1 MSHLI
6 INIPDSRLPF
16 DLCKTYVIQ
25 LILALNF
32 MHKKGII
39 YRDLKVNPIIIFNA
53 AHGVSRDIATSRV

>member
-32 MHKKGII
+32 MHNKGII
-39 YRDLKVNPIIIFNA
+39 YRDLKVNPIITFHADCAICHNF
-53 AHGVSRDIATSRV
+53 ITSKV